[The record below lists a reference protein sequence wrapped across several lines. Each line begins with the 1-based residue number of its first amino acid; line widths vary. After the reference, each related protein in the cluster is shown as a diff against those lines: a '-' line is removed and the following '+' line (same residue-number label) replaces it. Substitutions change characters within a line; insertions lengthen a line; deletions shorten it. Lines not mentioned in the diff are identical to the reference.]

1 MKVSVYSL
9 KNILFQEEAQ
19 SLNCNTDSGE
29 LTILDHHEPLITNI
43 KEGLIKIVDKEGKLR
58 YIQVKEGFIEM
69 RSNNELR
76 CIIEEGKK
84 E

>member
-1 MKVSVYSL
+1 MKISIYSL
-9 KNILFQEEAQ
+9 KNILFQDEAQ

-29 LTILDHHEPLITNI
+29 LTILDHHEPLITDI
-43 KEGLIKIVDKEGKLR
+43 KDGLIKILDKDNKTR
-58 YIQVKEGFIEM
+58 YIQVKEGFLEM

>member
-1 MKVSVYSL
+1 MKVSIFSL
-9 KNILFQEEAQ
+9 KNIIFQDEAQ
-19 SLNCNTDSGE
+19 SLNCDTDSGE
-29 LTILDHHEPLITNI
+29 LTILNHHEPLITNI
-43 KEGLIKIVDKEGKLR
+43 KKGLIKILDKNSKTK
-58 YIQVKEGFIEM
+58 YIQVEEGFLEM